1 MSRGNS
7 TIPGFSSSRTTPG
20 VSQYSSN
27 TKGLTVAVITSD
39 RVINDN
45 LKSQI
50 KIRILHTCR
59 LLLLLPT
66 LFLQYTQ
73 SNKFRNF
80 SKKDYFTFLVHFQSV
95 YKRLSFIKAAAFFS
109 DVISVLNY
117 QISKAN
123 ERQ

>member
-7 TIPGFSSSRTTPG
+7 TIHGFSSSRTTPG

-27 TKGLTVAVITSD
+27 TKGLTLLQLSLV
-39 RVINDN
+39 VINDN

-50 KIRILHTCR
+50 KILILHTCR